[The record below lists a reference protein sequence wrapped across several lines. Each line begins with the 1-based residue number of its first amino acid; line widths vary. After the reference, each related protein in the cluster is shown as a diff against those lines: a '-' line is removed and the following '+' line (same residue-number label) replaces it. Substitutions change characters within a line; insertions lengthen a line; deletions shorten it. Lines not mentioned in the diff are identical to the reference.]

1 MSVDNPHNFLAIML
15 QLKVIDALTPVTFM
29 LSTSPMAVNEP
40 VEWVINILLITCKVN
55 NKIRYK
61 QSITHKNSVQNLF
74 ID

>member
-15 QLKVIDALTPVTFM
+15 QLKVIDALTQVTFM

>member
-15 QLKVIDALTPVTFM
+15 QLKVIDVPTPVTFM
-29 LSTSPMAVNEP
+29 LSTSPMVVNEP

>member
-15 QLKVIDALTPVTFM
+15 QLKVIDKPTPVTLM
-29 LSTSPMAVNEP
+29 LSTSPKAVNEP